1 MLKFCYDHRGSISIF
16 LLVIITAMLFFSFM
30 TLDIAKMNLA
40 TAAARNN
47 ADLVGNAA
55 LTDYDKLLKDAYGL
69 FANSGDIN
77 ELSKNVSDYYI
88 ATMSAGGVEIKDK
101 NEIYAAISGLLN
113 DAEIPKNNNM
123 LQIKTSSLTLGS
135 ETSSSGVIIQPINES
150 AISNPSVMRHQIVE
164 YMKYRA
170 PVNLA
175 TGMLEKI
182 NVFKDL
188 GNQTAATT
196 DRIEYED
203 ALNKV
208 QTSSDVVYE
217 VLNAYD
223 NNIKEISAKNYPA
236 NAWIKYGA
244 KEVRKISGKAYGK
257 GAKALHD
264 SYNNLVKWFVNYS
277 PLKDESPNGILT
289 SKKVEI
295 TPKNPAN
302 GVSDLL
308 GIINGIE
315 NNDDYEYLKQQ
326 YNQSYGSASILV
338 DMKKYDSKTYNFLKA
353 AKSLYDGSLKGVNIT
368 GSVSGDIARF
378 YVKFYE
384 LYYGLLEES
393 EKFTESQWKEFNA
406 NKSSFEETDEILSWA
421 FGYPKVKT
429 SSESIT
435 HKESTTGSVDECV
448 STMYITTVNA
458 YETYVDCMYDI
469 TATIYYQKE
478 MASYMSGTDSP
489 LDDLKDEI
497 ASAKKKSEE
506 WKNSISKVQTESYK
520 ASMQNTYNV
529 ESENFDK
536 LDPNAVELMK
546 NTFGTHFAQYSA
558 DYNNVIDFY
567 GSVFGYKMYEEIKK
581 SGNNSSSSLPERE
594 FETFESHEI
603 PVFLENMDIPS
614 DLSYEAILS
623 GAQKGDTVQLK
634 AGGSAYST
642 TLNMGSNKQIYEIV
656 KKISE
661 KNIILNK
668 KDRENLKKQGEEDK
682 KKVNSKKESLE
693 KDQKEQEEKSIGKE
707 PSKSEKESGNYTGS
721 MKDVSGVTT
730 FEEYIKSNA
739 TTQYGYGVSLG
750 GANIGNMDADKDGN
764 YDTSNVTG
772 ILSQIGDMFVNIA
785 KASRDN
791 LFVVEYLTGSFSCMT
806 TGVKDGEETPEKS
819 MTGYVFSKENN
830 KHYQAELEYILYGHE
845 SEFANKAAA
854 IATISAIRFALNLI
868 YSFTDKEINM
878 FTTSTA
884 SSLGA
889 IFPFAI
895 PVIKTVLHV
904 LISAAETSWDMLE
917 LTKGNSVPIYKSGK
931 TWVCKGTNILG
942 NVVSEVTEKVIKTTA
957 KELEE
962 GISDYIDGK
971 ADDLTEWTT
980 KMVDQKKDEIKS
992 LLDAKIVVPINET
1005 VTMLV
1010 ADAKKSTDEIE
1021 TALNNLVD
1029 TIAADITSSS
1039 AQETSGDSVMAG
1051 IYEKMASYLKENK
1064 STIVSKVKGFI
1075 SEAKKN
1081 AAGYLNDFEKKF
1093 KESMTSITEKIGSI
1107 VDSANEQ
1114 IKKMVTEA
1122 ADEVK
1127 KAAVNGIE
1135 TGSDKL
1141 LSAVN
1146 SKISAKL
1153 SGKRNININMGSGS
1167 GMSGNSSALDSLLT
1181 MTYKDYLY
1189 LFLLLGML
1197 NGSDKE
1203 LTRAAQLMQCNIQ
1216 HRGEKEYN
1224 INKAVTMFNVY
1235 TSSKVKTSIIGRYA
1249 DSNGFTMK
1257 NLSDGYYNIEIR
1269 SFAGY

>member
-196 DRIEYED
+196 DRIEYEN

-244 KEVRKISGKAYGK
+244 KEVRKISGEAT
-257 GAKALHD
+257 
-264 SYNNLVKWFVNYS
+264 
-277 PLKDESPNGILT
+277 NGIT
-289 SKKVEI
+289 SLRTNYVDFVKMLNQLA
-295 TPKNPAN
+295 PLSNQ
-302 GVSDLL
+302 
-308 GIINGIE
+308 IINGKLCGKTVKISPTFPSGGISDLTGLISSIK
-315 NNDDYEYLKQQ
+315 NLDSYEYLEDV
-326 YNQSYGSASILV
+326 YDDRDIYV
-338 DMKKYDSKTYNFLKA
+338 HKYKADTFDLLCESKY
-353 AKSLYDGSLKGVNIT
+353 LYDNSSSNFSGTATNNI
-368 GSVSGDIARF
+368 G
-378 YVKFYE
+378 KFYIKFFQ
-384 LYYGLLEES
+384 LYYGVLENKDKLSDADKKIFNENES
-393 EKFTESQWKEFNA
+393 N
-406 NKSSFEETDEILSWA
+406 FEEVKEMLVWMY
-421 FGYPKVKT
+421 GYPKT
-429 SSESIT
+429 SSKSDNINN
-435 HKESTTGSVDECV
+435 KDSTTGKIDSLISDL
-448 STMYITTVNA
+448 
-458 YETYVDCMYDI
+458 YEHAENSYNEYKDCMYDI

-478 MASYMSGTDSP
+478 MALFMSSENSP
-489 LDDLKDEI
+489 LYELKKDIEE
-497 ASAKKKSEE
+497 AKQKSSDWNE
-506 WKNSISKVQTESYK
+506 SISKVNTESYK

-529 ESENFDK
+529 EAESFKE
-536 LDPNAVELMK
+536 LDSNAVEQMIQMFYSHYGTYSLDYQNITEQYGK
-546 NTFGTHFAQYSA
+546 IGGSISTYEDKTEGGTHYEGMLPMKTFSVLEFSFDTFMKGIEAGT
-558 DYNNVIDFY
+558 
-567 GSVFGYKMYEEIKK
+567 GS
-581 SGNNSSSSLPERE
+581 
-594 FETFESHEI
+594 T
-603 PVFLENMDIPS
+603 
-614 DLSYEAILS
+614 YEARMDELNLL
-623 GAQKGDTVQLK
+623 KNYNVQLK
-634 AGGSAYST
+634 TSGSKYSNWLST
-642 TLNMGSNKQIYEIV
+642 GSNKQIYEIV

-661 KNIILNK
+661 KNIIENK
-668 KDRENLKKQGEEDK
+668 EDRENLKKQGEEDK
-682 KKVNSKKESLE
+682 TRVKNEKNRLE
-693 KDQKEQEEKSIGKE
+693 NEQEAQKEKSIGKE

-721 MKDVSGVTT
+721 MKDVSEVTT

-739 TTQYGYGVSLG
+739 TTQYGYGMSLN

-764 YDTSNVTG
+764 YDTGNVTKL
-772 ILSQIGDMFVNIA
+772 LSQIGDMFVNIA

-830 KHYQAELEYILYGHE
+830 KHYQAELEYILYGQE

-942 NVVSEVTEKVIKTTA
+942 NVVEQVAETTIKATA

-962 GISDYIDGK
+962 GISKYIDEK
-971 ADDLTEWTT
+971 SYDLTAWTT

-1010 ADAKKSTDEIE
+1010 ADANKSVDEIE

-1029 TIAADITSSS
+1029 TLVKDITSSS
-1039 AQETSGDSVMAG
+1039 AQETSGDSVMSG
-1051 IYEKMASYLKENK
+1051 IYEKMASYLENNK
-1064 STIVSKVKGFI
+1064 STIVSSVKNFI

-1081 AAGYLNDFEKKF
+1081 AASYLNDFEKKF
-1093 KESMTSITEKIGSI
+1093 KESISSITTEIDKVVDAANDKI
-1107 VDSANEQ
+1107 N
-1114 IKKMVTEA
+1114 KLVTEA

-1141 LSAVN
+1141 ISAVN
-1146 SKISAKL
+1146 SKISSKI

-1167 GMSGNSSALDSLLT
+1167 GMSESSSALDSLLT

-1216 HRGEKEYN
+1216 HRGETGYN

>member
-101 NEIYAAISGLLN
+101 NEIYAAISELLN

-123 LQIKTSSLTLGS
+123 LQVKTSSLTLGS

-196 DRIEYED
+196 YRIEYED

-244 KEVRKISGKAYGK
+244 EEVRKISGKAT
-257 GAKALHD
+257 
-264 SYNNLVKWFVNYS
+264 
-277 PLKDESPNGILT
+277 NGIT
-289 SKKVEI
+289 SLRTNYVEFVKTLNQLAPLSGQI
-295 TPKNPAN
+295 KSGRLCGKTVRIDPKFPNS
-302 GVSDLL
+302 GISDLTGL
-308 GIINGIE
+308 ISSIKRLE
-315 NNDDYEYLKQQ
+315 SYEYLENVYDERDISVQ
-326 YNQSYGSASILV
+326 
-338 DMKKYDSKTYNFLKA
+338 KYKAETFDLLCESKY
-353 AKSLYDGSLKGVNIT
+353 LYDNSSSNFSGTATDNI
-368 GSVSGDIARF
+368 G
-378 YVKFYE
+378 KFYIKFFQ
-384 LYYGLLEES
+384 LYYGVLENKDKLSDADKKTFADNEG
-393 EKFTESQWKEFNA
+393 EFENVR
-406 NKSSFEETDEILSWA
+406 DMLVWMY
-421 FGYPKVKT
+421 GYPKT
-429 SSESIT
+429 SSKSDNIDN
-435 HKESTTGSVDECV
+435 KDSTTGKIDSLI
-448 STMYITTVNA
+448 SNL
-458 YETYVDCMYDI
+458 YEHAENSYNEYKDCMYDI

-478 MASYMSGTDSP
+478 MALFISSENSP
-489 LDDLKDEI
+489 LYELKKDIEE
-497 ASAKKKSEE
+497 AKQKSSDWNE
-506 WKNSISKVQTESYK
+506 SISKVNTESYK

-529 ESENFDK
+529 EAESFKE
-536 LDPNAVELMK
+536 LDSNAVEQMIQMFYSHYGTYSLDYQSITEQYGK
-546 NTFGTHFAQYSA
+546 IGGRISTYEDKTEGGTHYEGMLPMKTF
-558 DYNNVIDFY
+558 
-567 GSVFGYKMYEEIKK
+567 SV
-581 SGNNSSSSLPERE
+581 RE
-594 FETFESHEI
+594 FSFDTFMKGIDAGTGST
-603 PVFLENMDIPS
+603 
-614 DLSYEAILS
+614 Y
-623 GAQKGDTVQLK
+623 GARMNELNLLKKYNVQLK
-634 AGGSAYST
+634 TSGSTYSNWLST
-642 TLNMGSNKQIYEIV
+642 GSNKQIYEIV

-661 KNIILNK
+661 KNIIANK
-668 KDRENLKKQGEEDK
+668 KDRENLKNQGEKDK
-682 KKVNSKKESLE
+682 TKVKNEKNRLE
-693 KDQKEQEEKSIGKE
+693 NEQEAQKEKSIGKE

-942 NVVSEVTEKVIKTTA
+942 NVVEQVVDTTIKATA

-971 ADDLTEWTT
+971 SKDLTEWTT
-980 KMVDQKKDEIKS
+980 KMVDQKKGEIKS

-1051 IYEKMASYLKENK
+1051 IYEKMASYLKNNK

-1081 AAGYLNDFEKKF
+1081 AASYLNDFEKKF
-1093 KESMTSITEKIGSI
+1093 KESMTSITDKIGSI